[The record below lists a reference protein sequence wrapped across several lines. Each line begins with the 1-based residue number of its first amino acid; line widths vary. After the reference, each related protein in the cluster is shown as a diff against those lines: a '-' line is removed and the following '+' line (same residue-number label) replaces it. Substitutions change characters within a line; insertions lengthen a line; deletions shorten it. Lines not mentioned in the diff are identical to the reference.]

1 MIRHILG
8 FFDVLTAL
16 KNDNTPKSLGKN
28 RRLAPVRLER
38 LETREV
44 PASIT
49 FTNSG
54 GLVIDLRDNLRP
66 ANLQVGSVSGLVQI
80 QIDGV
85 VASPNRGIKGPIA
98 ISKVTSISVH
108 GTEWADRIDLSGVA
122 TSGGF
127 QIKDKKVQIFGGK
140 GNDTIYGSGFGDE
153 IQGGSGNDKIWG
165 GAGNDFLYGNSEN
178 DELHGESGNDTLEG
192 SDGNDKLFGGA
203 DNDTLHGQAGQDYFD
218 GGTGHDKGRSGGEDK
233 KNKNKWRI
241 NMEATY

>member
-49 FTNSG
+49 FPNSG

-66 ANLQVGSVSGLVQI
+66 ANLQVGSVNGLVQI

-233 KNKNKWRI
+233 KNKNKWWI

>member
-66 ANLQVGSVSGLVQI
+66 ANLQVGSVNGLVQI

-233 KNKNKWRI
+233 KNKNKWWI

>member
-1 MIRHILG
+1 MIRHIPG
-8 FFDVLTAL
+8 FFDVLKAL

-28 RRLAPVRLER
+28 GRLGPVRLER

-54 GLVIDLRDNLRP
+54 GLVIDLRDNLGP
-66 ANLQVGSVSGLVQI
+66 ANLQVGSVNGWVQI

-85 VASPNRGIKGPIA
+85 VASPDKGIKGPIA
-98 ISKVTSISVH
+98 ASKVTSITVH
-108 GTEWADRIDLSGVA
+108 GTEWADQINLSGVA

-127 QIKDKKVQIFGGK
+127 QIKDKKVEIYGGK
-140 GNDTIYGSGFGDE
+140 GNDEIHGSGFGDQ
-153 IQGGSGNDKIWG
+153 IQGGSGDDKIWG
-165 GAGNDFLYGNSEN
+165 GAGNDFLYGNSED
-178 DELHGESGNDTLEG
+178 DELYGESGNDTLEG
-192 SDGNDKLFGGA
+192 SEGNDKLFGGA

-218 GGTGHDKGRSGGEDK
+218 GGTGHDKGRSDGEDK
-233 KNKNKWRI
+233 KNKKKWWF